1 MALGDSSPFA
11 PVDLLGGLVVNAVAT
26 NMTCKSPNFR
36 VGIKNKQGVIQ
47 PFADYRLLG
56 GLAAAVAGQLS
67 NNDMVTRVGHDL
79 ASGLLNS
86 FVATET
92 CIKQMQN
99 TGALSA
105 AAPAQISEGEEGGP
119 GSGNYA
125 GAHANYAYGW

>member
-36 VGIKNKQGVIQ
+36 VGIKNKQGIIQ

-79 ASGLLNS
+79 ASGLLHS
-86 FVATET
+86 FVSTET

-99 TGALSA
+99 AGTLSA
-105 AAPAQISEGEEGGP
+105 AAPAQITEDAAAQAEM
-119 GSGNYA
+119 A

>member
-79 ASGLLNS
+79 ASGLLHS
-86 FVATET
+86 FVSTET

-99 TGALSA
+99 AGTLSA
-105 AAPAQISEGEEGGP
+105 AAPAQISEDAAQAEM
-119 GSGNYA
+119 A

>member
-36 VGIKNKQGVIQ
+36 VGIKNKQGIIQ

-79 ASGLLNS
+79 ASGLLHS
-86 FVATET
+86 FVSTET

-99 TGALSA
+99 AGTLSA
-105 AAPAQISEGEEGGP
+105 AAPAQISEENKEG
-119 GSGNYA
+119 SDNIYA